1 MEFRASLLEEILHL
15 ERENCNL
22 AAPLVHTHLELAHLK
37 YLSALIKKPN
47 FIYTY
52 TRCSLQLN
60 AVKSVAFYIHINSQ
74 LLTFR
79 VQPTGPKH
87 KFRHFSTSV
96 DIVAAGDST
105 AKWDRQWVS
114 SSHVTCW
121 KETGCDPHNHLT
133 MERWL
138 QHPHLECEGV
148 GRLTSGRPA
157 GQHNYLQS
165 VAKCGKIVF

>member
-79 VQPTGPKH
+79 VQPQV
-87 KFRHFSTSV
+87 RSTNS
-96 DIVAAGDST
+96 DISPQA
-105 AKWDRQWVS
+105 
-114 SSHVTCW
+114 
-121 KETGCDPHNHLT
+121 LT
-133 MERWL
+133 LLL
-138 QHPHLECEGV
+138 QGI
-148 GRLTSGRPA
+148 
-157 GQHNYLQS
+157 QLQS
-165 VAKCGKIVF
+165 EIGNGYAQVM

>member
-1 MEFRASLLEEILHL
+1 MDHKVPVEFRASLLEEILHL

-22 AAPLVHTHLELAHLK
+22 AAPLAHTHLELAHLK

-79 VQPTGPKH
+79 VQPQV
-87 KFRHFSTSV
+87 RSTNS
-96 DIVAAGDST
+96 DISPQV
-105 AKWDRQWVS
+105 
-114 SSHVTCW
+114 
-121 KETGCDPHNHLT
+121 LT
-133 MERWL
+133 LLL
-138 QHPHLECEGV
+138 QGI
-148 GRLTSGRPA
+148 
-157 GQHNYLQS
+157 QLQS
-165 VAKCGKIVF
+165 EIGNGYAQVMWPVEKRRVATHTITLQWKGDCNTLT